1 MVCYCGG
8 QIDGDKKN
16 KLAAAFGI
24 STHLCHRVR
33 GRVCG
38 LQLTV
43 CTLHAGP
50 HLVQQRKVPDG
61 EKNPLKG
68 CGRGGREEVA
78 AVALVVLL
86 LLRRGG

>member
-1 MVCYCGG
+1 MRAR
-8 QIDGDKKN
+8 IDGN
-16 KLAAAFGI
+16 KTAASGI

-33 GRVCG
+33 GCICG